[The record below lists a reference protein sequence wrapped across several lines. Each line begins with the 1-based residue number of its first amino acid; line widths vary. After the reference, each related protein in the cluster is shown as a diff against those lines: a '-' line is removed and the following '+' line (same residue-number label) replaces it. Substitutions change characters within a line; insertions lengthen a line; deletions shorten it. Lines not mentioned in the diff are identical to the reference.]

1 MGEVGVFG
9 ADTRLE
15 LIEGSIYELPPISS
29 AHAGCV
35 TFLSMF
41 LCQLFSEGLIVSAQN
56 PIRLSDFSEPQPDIA
71 LPRWRDDFYRRRHP
85 TPADV
90 LLVIEVADT
99 TVGTDRAVKV
109 PLYAAA
115 GIPETWIVNLPDEQ
129 IEVYAGPADGTFRV
143 GKHYRR
149 GARAQS
155 HTLDNL
161 SAVVAEVLG

>member
-1 MGEVGVFG
+1 M
-9 ADTRLE
+9 
-15 LIEGSIYELPPISS
+15 
-29 AHAGCV
+29 
-35 TFLSMF
+35 
-41 LCQLFSEGLIVSAQN
+41 
-56 PIRLSDFSEPQPDIA
+56 
-71 LPRWRDDFYRRRHP
+71 
-85 TPADV
+85 

-115 GIPETWIVNLPDEQ
+115 GVPETWIVNLPDEQ
-129 IEVYAGPADGTFRV
+129 IEVYAEPAGGTYRV

-149 GARAQS
+149 GERAQS